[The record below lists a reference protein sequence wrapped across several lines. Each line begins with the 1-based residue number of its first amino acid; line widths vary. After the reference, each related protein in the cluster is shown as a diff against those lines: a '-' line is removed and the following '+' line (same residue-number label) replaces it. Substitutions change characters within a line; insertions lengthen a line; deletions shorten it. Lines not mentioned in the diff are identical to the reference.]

1 MKKILNF
8 IKTHPEPFVA
18 VFVTTAIVI
27 ISISV
32 YKEMLA
38 QKLCKNAEYD
48 FCHVKTYEIVI
59 K

>member
-8 IKTHPEPFVA
+8 IKTHPEPFVG
-18 VFVTTAIVI
+18 VFVAAAIAI
-27 ISISV
+27 ISISI
-32 YKEMLA
+32 YKDRLA

-48 FCHVKTYEIVI
+48 FCNVKTYEIVI

>member
-8 IKTHPEPFVA
+8 IKTYSNLFVIALA
-18 VFVTTAIVI
+18 VTAIVI
-27 ISISV
+27 TSISI
-32 YKEMLA
+32 YKELLA
-38 QKLCKNAEYD
+38 QKLCKHAEYD